1 MGLEGEKRM
10 ANLTDLVVAEVS
22 LVERPAN
29 RRKFLLFKSEEGEG
43 VEDLEKAEPAQAEE
57 TGEAVQAAELSEK
70 AAQAVK
76 AALRLLNEHKGE
88 LPGDLLDNLAA
99 LAGYGTA
106 PAQGKD
112 MNPYGYRYGY
122 APYRYGYR
130 KSEEAGEPGKA
141 EFDLSIVPE
150 ELRAKMEAVIK
161 QGEDAVK
168 KARELEEEK
177 RLSGFVEKARA
188 ELPHLA
194 AAPEEIGKLL
204 KDAEDGLPPEAR
216 GFLERLLKSADSAL
230 AQAMQPAG
238 ASARSEGSAGAWDK
252 IEKAAA
258 HLVAEAG
265 ITRPQ
270 AIRKVLEAQPE
281 LYREYLAEKEG
292 QK

>member
-1 MGLEGEKRM
+1 M

-57 TGEAVQAAELSEK
+57 TGEAVQAAGLSEK

-76 AALRLLNEHKGE
+76 AALKILNEYKSE
-88 LPGDLLDNLAA
+88 LPGDLLDHLAA

-106 PAQGKD
+106 PAQGKE
-112 MNPYGYRYGY
+112 MKPYGYRYGY
-122 APYRYGYR
+122 APYGYRYGYR
-130 KSEEAGEPGKA
+130 KSEDAGDAGKA
-141 EFDLSIVPE
+141 ELDLSIVPE
-150 ELRAKMEAVIK
+150 ELKAKMEAVIK
-161 QGEDAVK
+161 QGEDAARR
-168 KARELEEEK
+168 ARELEEEK
-177 RLSGFVEKARA
+177 RLREFAEKARA

-194 AAPEEIGKLL
+194 ATPEEVGKLL
-204 KDAEDGLPPEAR
+204 KDAEEGLSPEAR

-238 ASARSEGSAGAWDK
+238 ASPQGEKAASAWDK

-292 QK
+292 R

>member
-1 MGLEGEKRM
+1 M

-43 VEDLEKAEPAQAEE
+43 VEDLEKAEPSQTEE
-57 TGEAVQAAELSEK
+57 TGEAVQAAGLSEK
-70 AAQAVK
+70 ATQAVK
-76 AALRLLNEHKGE
+76 AALKILNEHKGE
-88 LPGDLLDNLAA
+88 LPGDLLDHLAA

-106 PAQGKD
+106 PAQGKE
-112 MNPYGYRYGY
+112 MKPYGYRYGY
-122 APYRYGYR
+122 APYGYRYGYR
-130 KSEEAGEPGKA
+130 KSEEADKEGKQ
-141 EFDLSIVPE
+141 EFDLSVVPE
-150 ELRAKMEAVIK
+150 ELKAKMEAVIK
-161 QGEDAVK
+161 QGEDAARR
-168 KARELEEEK
+168 ARELEEEK
-177 RLSGFVEKARA
+177 RLREFAEKARA

-194 AAPEEIGKLL
+194 AIPEEVGRLL
-204 KDAEDGLPPEAR
+204 KDAEEGLSPEAR

-230 AQAMQPAG
+230 AQALQPAG
-238 ASARSEGSAGAWDK
+238 ASPKGEKAASAWDK

-281 LYREYLAEKEG
+281 LYREYLSEKEG
-292 QK
+292 R

>member
-1 MGLEGEKRM
+1 M

-43 VEDLEKAEPAQAEE
+43 VADLTKPEPAQEE
-57 TGEAVQAAELSEK
+57 ASSEKAQESGLSEK

-76 AALRLLNEHKGE
+76 AALRLLNEHKEE
-88 LPGDLLDNLAA
+88 LPGDLLDHLAA

-122 APYRYGYR
+122 APYGYRYGYR
-130 KSEEAGEPGKA
+130 KSEEAGEPGRA

-161 QGEDAVK
+161 QGEDAIK

-177 RLSGFVEKARA
+177 RLSGFIEKARA

-194 AAPEEIGKLL
+194 AAPEEIGELL
-204 KDAEDGLPPEAR
+204 KHAEVGLPPEAR

-238 ASARSEGSAGAWDK
+238 ASAVGAGAAGAWDK

-258 HLVAEAG
+258 HLALEAG

-292 QK
+292 R